1 MTTIFSITVI
11 IAALSM
17 AVFQMFNNSTDKRDI
32 SIRTRVLPYILCS
45 LALMFSCGAAS
56 GSDHP
61 FRLVFELYIAVTAMY
76 IPVLSMIPASNI
88 IICTRILISV
98 MLLVAIYH
106 LICAAGC
113 LPIFGGEIYMML
125 TGLVAVLSSVV
136 FLYMIWRRIRNVKA
150 VMNSGNV
157 WSFITLCVDVVY
169 VTVPLLVFIAIE
181 SFLTMF
187 SPDVRMVYVMMPL
200 LIFEIVAMGMKVV
213 FDSAFVLRRNHER
226 IIVESMKISR
236 IDSGVVN
243 ELKGG
248 GKYKELYER
257 IEHYFETSRPYLD
270 GDLTINDVV
279 KVVYSNKVYI
289 SQAICHYTGR
299 NFRQY
304 VNYHRVMYSI
314 ELFRNNLELNVASL
328 ADKSGFNNMVSYT
341 MAFRLFM
348 NETPSEWCRK
358 ERAKILK
365 PKK

>member
-17 AVFQMFNNSTDKRDI
+17 AVFQVFNNSTDKRDI
-32 SIRTRVLPYILCS
+32 SIRARVLPYILCS
-45 LALMFSCGAAS
+45 LALMFSCGAVS
-56 GSDHP
+56 GSGHP
-61 FRLVFELYIAVTAMY
+61 FRLMFELYMAVTAMY
-76 IPVLSMIPASNI
+76 IPVVSLVPTSNI
-88 IICTRILISV
+88 LMCSRIVIAL
-98 MLLVAIYH
+98 MLLVSIYH
-106 LICAAGC
+106 LICAFGY
-113 LPIFGGEIYMML
+113 LPMSGGETYMAL
-125 TGLVAVLSSVV
+125 AGLVAVLSAVV
-136 FLYMIWRRIRNVKA
+136 FIYMIWRRIRDVKA

-157 WSFITLCVDVVY
+157 WSFVTLCVDVVY
-169 VTVPLLVFIAIE
+169 VTVPLLVFIAIQ
-181 SFLTMF
+181 SFSTMF
-187 SPDVRMVYVMMPL
+187 FPDVQMVYMMMFL
-200 LIFEIVAMGMKVV
+200 LFFEIVAMGMKVI

-236 IDSGVVN
+236 MDSGVVN

-257 IEHYFETSRPYLD
+257 IEHYFETSRPYLN
-270 GDLTINDVV
+270 GNLTINDVV

>member
-1 MTTIFSITVI
+1 MITIFSITVI

-17 AVFQMFNNSTDKRDI
+17 AVFQMFNNGTDKRDI
-32 SIRTRVLPYILCS
+32 SIRARVLPYILGT
-45 LALMFSCGAAS
+45 LALMFSSGAAS
-56 GSDHP
+56 GSGHP
-61 FRLVFELYIAVTAMY
+61 FRLMFELYLAVTAMC

-88 IICTRILISV
+88 LVYSRVIIAV
-98 MLLVAIYH
+98 MMLVAIFH

-113 LPIFGGEIYMML
+113 LPLFSGEVYICL
-125 TGLVAVLSSVV
+125 AALVAVFSSV
-136 FLYMIWRRIRNVKA
+136 FFIYMIWRRVRDVKA

-157 WSFITLCVDVVY
+157 WSFVTLCVDVVY
-169 VTVPLLVFIAIE
+169 VTIPLLVLITIQ
-181 SFLTMF
+181 SFSTMF
-187 SPDVRMVYVMMPL
+187 SPDMRMIYVMMSL
-200 LIFEIVAMGMKVV
+200 LFFEIVAMGMKVI

-236 IDSGVVN
+236 MDSGVVN

-257 IEHYFETSRPYLD
+257 IEHYFETSRPYLN
-270 GDLTINDVV
+270 GNLTINDVV

-304 VNYHRVMYSI
+304 VNYHRVMYSV
-314 ELFRNNLELNVASL
+314 ELFKNNLELNVASL
-328 ADKSGFNNMVSYT
+328 AEKSGFNNMVSYT